1 MYKSMMDSMKKG
13 GPKKK
18 IKAEIIP
25 YERKLSIPAIAKG
38 SKEQIE
44 KGAATTKRVGIE
56 MQDKS
61 EGNAEFGKDYEDLG
75 LKFKTKGIKRVGDDL
90 ERDEKG
96 NVKFRRTFTNSGGDE
111 GVTET
116 VTKEYGGDLLKVRRT
131 APKAYGSGTETKD
144 FLETI
149 QERKKR
155 MYEEGKSRVLDMMRK
170 AQNQKPK
177 EPTRYMSDENV
188 SRLAEALKKNKN
200 KQKCK
205 TQKTKKQ

>member
-1 MYKSMMDSMKKG
+1 MLESMKKG
-13 GPKKK
+13 GGKKK
-18 IKAEIIP
+18 AKATPIA
-25 YERKLSIPAIAKG
+25 YERKSSMPPAKVSVKAP
-38 SKEQIE
+38 SKEEVESKVARIKELGKDVENIRQG
-44 KGAATTKRVGIE
+44 K
-56 MQDKS
+56 
-61 EGNAEFGKDYEDLG
+61 AEFGKDYEDLG
-75 LKFKTKGIKRVGDDL
+75 LKLKSTGIKRVGDDL

-116 VTKEYGGDLLKVRRT
+116 VTKEYGGDLLKVKRT

-144 FLETI
+144 FVETI

-177 EPTRYMSDENV
+177 EPIRYMSDENV
-188 SRLAEALKKNKN
+188 SRLAEGLKKNKN
-200 KQKCK
+200 K
-205 TQKTKKQ
+205 